1 MLGNLF
7 ESLWAALRMKL
18 RKQVRPIISKL
29 VSREVAVSDRYRS
42 YYESLDQL
50 KVTLTVFLDVKVTFR
65 LNCLKPLQARTRTT
79 TDLTKARISIIKVD
93 ELMKVL
99 TVLVHNYKSLESE
112 GYFIP
117 TWAVLQMR
125 RVVSETG

>member
-1 MLGNLF
+1 M
-7 ESLWAALRMKL
+7 
-18 RKQVRPIISKL
+18 
-29 VSREVAVSDRYRS
+29 SDRYRS

-50 KVTLTVFLDVKVTFR
+50 RVTLTVFLDVRVTFR

-99 TVLVHNYKSLESE
+99 TVLVHDYKSLEIE

-125 RVVSETG
+125 RVVSERG